1 MQSLPLATDTKGTW
15 YLVFIAEE
23 LHLFIG
29 LARRGKAPNPYRGYT
44 VEDFLVALPRD
55 DLQKAAHT
63 ELVRLLSGLVSEE
76 IAS

>member
-29 LARRGKAPNPYRGYT
+29 LARRGEGSQP
-44 VEDFLVALPRD
+44 
-55 DLQKAAHT
+55 
-63 ELVRLLSGLVSEE
+63 LSGLYR
-76 IAS
+76 